1 MRLPSKKLFCENT
14 SPLIKALI
22 LKKRA
27 GITLSER
34 EEKQLEKEALKETV
48 SMTMPSNYHNRL
60 ASLPQPIQEPYSD
73 DLDETDTLSKEELE
87 NLVKRMVLD
96 MLDNEEEYED
106 EDWNE
111 ILENLTKNP

>member
-14 SPLIKALI
+14 SQYIKSLI

-27 GITLSER
+27 GITLSES
-34 EEKQLEKEALKETV
+34 EERKLEKEALKETV

-60 ASLPQPIQEPYSD
+60 ASLPKPITDPYMD
-73 DLDETDTLSKEELE
+73 DNDDIDMLSKEDLE
-87 NLVKRMVLD
+87 ALVKRMVLD
-96 MLDNEEEYED
+96 MLDKEEHED

-111 ILENLTKNP
+111 ILENLTKI

>member
-27 GITLSER
+27 GITLSES
-34 EEKQLEKEALKETV
+34 EERQLEKEALKETV
-48 SMTMPSNYHNRL
+48 SMTVPSNYHNRL
-60 ASLPQPIQEPYSD
+60 ASLPQPISEPYKD
-73 DLDETDTLSKEELE
+73 DIDDADMLSKEDIEA
-87 NLVKRMVLD
+87 LVKRMVLD
-96 MLDNEEEYED
+96 MLDEEEHDD

-111 ILENLTKNP
+111 ILENLTKR